1 MGRSIEANMEALGEA
16 LKELAKTTTR
26 SIEQAVEDLKILS
39 TIETNISTCD
49 ISEDMSLDKKI
60 AEPHRAGDE
69 DSEGD
74 LEFFKPKIDCGK
86 RAKLKLFD
94 DYSGIDL
101 TIDKD
106 YFIID
111 NNDCYEELYDN
122 LWNVEDF

>member
-1 MGRSIEANMEALGEA
+1 MWRSIESNMEALNEA
-16 LKELAKTTTR
+16 LKMLAKTTTR
-26 SIEQAVEDLKILS
+26 SIEQSVEGLKVLS
-39 TIETNISTCD
+39 TIGANIGTHYK
-49 ISEDMSLDKKI
+49 SEDISLDKKI

-69 DSEGD
+69 DSKGD
-74 LEFFKPKIDCGK
+74 LEFFKPKVSRGK
-86 RAKLKLFD
+86 RAKLEPFD

>member
-16 LKELAKTTTR
+16 LKELDKTTIR

-49 ISEDMSLDKKI
+49 ISEDISLDKKI

-69 DSEGD
+69 DSKGD
-74 LEFFKPKIDCGK
+74 LEFFKPKVGRGK
-86 RAKLKLFD
+86 RAKLKLFE

-101 TIDKD
+101 TIDED
-106 YFIID
+106 YFKID
-111 NNDCYEELYDN
+111 T
-122 LWNVEDF
+122 DFNF